1 MSRISQPTVLVCEEH
16 FELLE
21 AQSIVHQILSF
32 IRIQKEQLEAT
43 VGSRGIKWFE
53 RGEAIDQPWGKYV

>member
-1 MSRISQPTVLVCEEH
+1 VCEEH